1 MKNVL
6 FSLSRIQIGKII
18 QKAAADSNL
27 KNVTLELGGK
37 SPHVVFADADMEQ
50 AVELCHFGLFFN
62 MGQCCIAGSRIFVQ
76 DTIYDEFVKRS
87 VERAMKRTVGSPW
100 DESVEQGPQVRFCCV
115 RYS

>member
-1 MKNVL
+1 M
-6 FSLSRIQIGKII
+6 
-18 QKAAADSNL
+18 
-27 KNVTLELGGK
+27 
-37 SPHVVFADADMEQ
+37 FADADMDQ

-100 DESVEQGPQVRFCCV
+100 DESVEQGPQVRFILFVLARSSIICKPNILHLYYT
-115 RYS
+115 YSKRNKNQDGKT